1 MSDHESIHVDEAS
14 FDRAVLQSPVP
25 VVVDF
30 WASWCGP
37 CKMLS
42 PVLDEIARE
51 GAGKVRVA
59 KVEVDGNN
67 ALAAKY
73 NIRNIPALLFF
84 EGEKG
89 DPAKA
94 GAPRRQVRGVMPP
107 GRIRRLQF
115 FLASSPVKGFI
126 LPIKAR
132 MRALCVS

>member
-84 EGEKG
+84 EGG
-89 DPAKA
+89 QLRDTLIGAVAKKA
-94 GAPRRQVRGVMPP
+94 ILQKLEPLAAKSGV
-107 GRIRRLQF
+107 
-115 FLASSPVKGFI
+115 
-126 LPIKAR
+126 
-132 MRALCVS
+132 